1 MKLRYALIG
10 CGRIAHNHIAA
21 VMNNSDVIEL
31 VAVCDLI
38 PENME
43 KVLKPYEDSS
53 TVVRYTDYKQML
65 KEQQPDFCAI
75 ATESGYHATIAMTCL
90 NAGCH
95 LIVEKPIALSLKDA
109 DEMIALA
116 EEKGLV
122 LCACHQ
128 NRFNKSVQKIKEAV
142 DCDRFGGLLHGAAH
156 IRWTR
161 TKDYYD
167 QANWRGTWELDGG
180 ALMNQCIHNID
191 LLRWMM
197 GGELTQVMAYT
208 DRLNHDYIEAED
220 LGLALLKF
228 KNGAYGLVEGTTNV
242 YPTNLEETLYLFGRQ
257 GTVKAGGR
265 SVNLIEEWNFADKAD
280 NSEEIKEQFGE
291 NPPNVYG
298 FGHTPL
304 YADVVDAIINKR
316 PPYVDGYA
324 GKRALETVLAIY
336 RSAAT
341 GMPVNLP
348 LEDASTLEFKGR
360 FS

>member
-1 MKLRYALIG
+1 
-10 CGRIAHNHIAA
+10 
-21 VMNNSDVIEL
+21 
-31 VAVCDLI
+31 VATVNVRVGHAND
-38 PENME
+38 
-43 KVLKPYEDSS
+43 
-53 TVVRYTDYKQML
+53 TVVTNFTNVKIFL
-65 KEQQPDFCAI
+65 HT

-280 NSEEIKEQFGE
+280 NSEEINTLNQACIKLQEDLDKQKKAAAKAAEKNIELSEQIHNLQKQNDE
-291 NPPNVYG
+291 
-298 FGHTPL
+298 L
-304 YADVVDAIINKR
+304 KCKADVFEIVDDAQFK
-316 PPYVDGYA
+316 A
-324 GKRALETVLAIY
+324 SLK
-336 RSAAT
+336 
-341 GMPVNLP
+341 NL
-348 LEDASTLEFKGR
+348 
-360 FS
+360 